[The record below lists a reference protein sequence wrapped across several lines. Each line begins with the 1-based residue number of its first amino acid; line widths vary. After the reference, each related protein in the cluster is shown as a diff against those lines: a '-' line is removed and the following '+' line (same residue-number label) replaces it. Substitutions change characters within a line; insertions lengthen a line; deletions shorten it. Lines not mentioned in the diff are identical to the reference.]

1 VAETFTI
8 EGLDYML
15 GIFPKNGT
23 NLATSYCGL
32 WTGPG
37 TASTIGTS
45 VSATLASYTN
55 LTEVPIGNWSYA
67 RQSIAGASWGSAG
80 AGSGAA
86 AGGRQCTAGQVTFP
100 AATAA
105 SATPI
110 NGFFL
115 CDLSTHGS
123 EKSIFVANF
132 DDTTA
137 IASLAIGDIV
147 KVTPTFGL
155 LP

>member
-1 VAETFTI
+1 MAETFSI

-23 NLATSYCGL
+23 NLATSNCGL

-45 VSATLASYTN
+45 VSATLSTYTN
-55 LTEVPIGNWSYA
+55 IAEVTLGTWSYA
-67 RQSIAGASWGSAG
+67 RQSIAGASWGAQATG
-80 AGSGAA
+80 AGAA
-86 AGGRQCTAGQVTFP
+86 AGGRQTTAGQVSFP
-100 AATAA
+100 AATATY
-105 SATPI
+105 ATAI

-115 CDLSTHGS
+115 CDLSTHGT
-123 EKSIFVANF
+123 EKSIFIANF

-137 IASLAIGDIV
+137 IASLAIGDII

>member
-1 VAETFTI
+1 MAETFSL
-8 EGLDYML
+8 EGLDYIM

-45 VSATLASYTN
+45 VSATMSTYTN
-55 LTEVPIGNWSYA
+55 IAEVTIGIWSYA
-67 RQSIAGASWGSAG
+67 RQSIAAASWGGQATG
-80 AGSGAA
+80 TGAA
-86 AGGRQCTAGQVTFP
+86 AGGKMTTAGQVTFP
-100 AATAA
+100 AATA
-105 SATPI
+105 SYATAI
-110 NGFFL
+110 NGFLL
-115 CDLSTHGS
+115 CNASGHGS
-123 EKSIFVANF
+123 EVSIFIANF

>member
-1 VAETFTI
+1 VAETFSL
-8 EGLDYML
+8 EGLDYIL
-15 GIFPKNGT
+15 GIFPKNGS

-45 VSATLASYTN
+45 VSATLSTYTN
-55 LTEVPIGNWSYA
+55 IAEVTLGTWSYA
-67 RQSIAGASWGSAG
+67 RQSMASGSWGGFTTG
-80 AGSGAA
+80 AGAA
-86 AGGRQCTAGQVTFP
+86 AGGRQVTAGQVSFP
-100 AATAA
+100 AATATY
-105 SATPI
+105 ATAI
-110 NGFFL
+110 NGFFMS
-115 CDLSTHGS
+115 DLSTHGS
-123 EKSIFVANF
+123 EKSIFIANF

-137 IASLAIGDIV
+137 IASLAIGDII